1 MADARTGT
9 VNALWRLARPYQW
22 VKNGFVLVGLLFAH
36 QWDEPAVLADAALAL
51 AAFCLM
57 SSAVY
62 ALNDIADREA
72 DRAHPDKRHRP
83 LASGAISVRAAGAF
97 ALALALA
104 ALALAASVSPAAL
117 AILLAYLFL
126 NAAYSAGLKHVAILD
141 VFIIAAGFMLRLL
154 AGTLGIG
161 IEPSRWLLLCGLMV
175 TLFLG
180 FCKRRAELVSVGEGE
195 RRRALED
202 YDGPLLDRMV
212 GASGMLAVV
221 CYGLY
226 TVDAATVELHGTSG
240 LVWTLPFVMFGV
252 YRYWFMVYHRGG
264 GADPASELPRDP
276 LLVGAVAAW
285 LAVVLATLS

>member
-1 MADARTGT
+1 MANERPGIHA
-9 VNALWRLARPYQW
+9 VLWRLARPYQW

-36 QWDEPAVLADAALAL
+36 QWDEPAVLADAGLVL

-72 DRAHPDKRHRP
+72 DRAHPDKRRRP
-83 LASGAISVRAAGAF
+83 LASGAIGVRAAGTF
-97 ALALALA
+97 ALGLAVVALGLA
-104 ALALAASVSPAAL
+104 AAVSPQAL

-126 NAAYSAGLKHVAILD
+126 NVAYSAGLKHVAILD

-180 FCKRRAELVSVGEGE
+180 FCKRRAELVSVEEGE
-195 RRRALED
+195 RRPALAD

-226 TVDAATVELHGTSG
+226 TVDASTVELHGTAG
-240 LVWTLPFVMFGV
+240 LVWTLPFVLFGV
-252 YRYWFMVYHRGG
+252 FRYWFMVYHRGG

-276 LLVGAVAAW
+276 FLAGAVAAW
-285 LAVVLATLS
+285 LVVVLAILY